1 MEAAFDRLLHTTVL
15 FTPRLLASVG
25 ILLGFWIVAI
35 ALQSII
41 VRIGVV
47 RRLPREITTVMRQT
61 VKAGVLALGLVTALG
76 TSGFNVTG
84 LVAGLGLTGLVLGF
98 GLKDALAN
106 VVAGALILGYRP
118 FHIDD
123 RISLAG
129 FEGTVVDIDLRYTT
143 LHAGD
148 RRILVPNSI
157 VLTNAIGV
165 LEAAEP
171 ARSRGR

>member
-1 MEAAFDRLLHTTVL
+1 MEAALDRLLQATVL
-15 FTPRLLASVG
+15 FTPRLLASLG

-35 ALQSII
+35 ALQGII
-41 VRIGVV
+41 MRIAVL
-47 RRLPREITTVMRQT
+47 RRVPREVTTMMRQT
-61 VKAGVLALGLVTALG
+61 VKAGMLALGVVTALG

-84 LVAGLGLTGLVLGF
+84 LVAGLGLTGLVIGF

-129 FEGTVVDIDLRYTT
+129 FEGAVIDIDLRYTT

-157 VLTNAIGV
+157 VLTNAISV

-171 ARSRGR
+171 VRARGR